1 MARKSNVERIGA
13 EPDNS
18 APASSGSE
26 LSFVVPTEFVD
37 LPSGGLYYPPDHP
50 LHQQDTL
57 EIKYMTAKEEDILN
71 SEVLLKKGIAIDRM
85 LQSIVLNKDIK
96 IDDLLLGDKNAL
108 IVTAR
113 ISGYGAEYPVEMAC
127 PNCRTRSQQ
136 DVDLESARVL
146 SGAVK
151 DNIHNLEDV
160 DTSSR
165 GHPVLTLPKSG
176 HKVEI
181 RFLTS
186 KDEKDIEKAEENAK
200 KHKLPPSQLTSILK
214 KMIISVNDIEDRATI
229 SQFVDTLPAMDSKYL
244 RGVYKIINPTMTLE
258 HDFSCMNC
266 GHDGTVEVPITT
278 TFFWPDR

>member
-13 EPDNS
+13 ETDNS
-18 APASSGSE
+18 APVSSGSE

-37 LPSGGLYYPPDHP
+37 LPSGGLYYPPEHP
-50 LHQQDTL
+50 LHKQDTL

-85 LQSIVLNKDIK
+85 LQSIILDKNIK

-113 ISGYGAEYPVEMAC
+113 ISGYGSEYPVEMAC
-127 PNCRTRSQQ
+127 PECRTRSQQ
-136 DVDLESARVL
+136 DIDLEQAKVL

-151 DNIHNLEDV
+151 DNIQNLEEV
-160 DTSSR
+160 DISSR
-165 GHPVLTLPKSG
+165 GHPVLTLPRSG

-186 KDEKDIEKAEENAK
+186 KDEKDIEKAEQNAK
-200 KHKLPPSQLTSILK
+200 KHKLPPSQLTNILK
-214 KMIISVNDIEDRATI
+214 KMVLSVNEIEDRGTI
-229 SQFVDTLPAMDSKYL
+229 SQFIDTLPAMDSKYL
-244 RGVYKIINPTMTLE
+244 RGIYKIINPTMALE
-258 HDFSCMNC
+258 HDFSCESC

-278 TFFWPDR
+278 AFFWPDQ